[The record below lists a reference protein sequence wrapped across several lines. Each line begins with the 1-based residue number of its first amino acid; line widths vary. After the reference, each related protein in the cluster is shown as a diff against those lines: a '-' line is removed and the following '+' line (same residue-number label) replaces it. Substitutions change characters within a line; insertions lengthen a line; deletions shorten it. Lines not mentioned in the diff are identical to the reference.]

1 MKPSVLVV
9 EDDPATMRLITYA
22 LNSAGYRV
30 IVGYGGED
38 AIHKIKAHKP
48 DLVLTDLEMP
58 QVTGYDVIAAV
69 RQDPATRHIPV
80 IAVTAHLWDW
90 GAQRA
95 SQVGCDGYISKP
107 FTTTRLLGVVEKFLS
122 ADRRGG

>member
-22 LNSAGYRV
+22 LNNAGYQV
-30 IVGYGGED
+30 MVGYGGED
-38 AIHKIKAHKP
+38 AIRKVKAHKP

-69 RQDPATRHIPV
+69 RQDPATRDIPV
-80 IAVTAHLWDW
+80 IAVTAHLWD
-90 GAQRA
+90 GGGLSA
-95 SQVGCDGYISKP
+95 SRVGCTGYISKP
-107 FTTTRLLGVVEKFLS
+107 FTATYLVQEIRKYLP
-122 ADRRGG
+122 ANRRGD